1 MKQLDDII
9 QTYQNI
15 IRETE
20 QKLSKEKRRIY
31 RISTLRFILFYCRNC
46 RSHSFLGKR
55 MAHRNRNSCHH
66 FSSFHLFGKAP
77 QSSVL

>member
-31 RISTLRFILFYCRNC
+31 RISTLRFIL
-46 RSHSFLGKR
+46 L
-55 MAHRNRNSCHH
+55 
-66 FSSFHLFGKAP
+66 L
-77 QSSVL
+77 QEL

>member
-31 RISTLRFILFYCRNC
+31 RISTLRFILFIAGIVGVI
-46 RSHSFLGKR
+46 HSGKTDG
-55 MAHRNRNSCHH
+55 
-66 FSSFHLFGKAP
+66 SS
-77 QSSVL
+77 

>member
-20 QKLSKEKRRIY
+20 QKLSKENQRTIKSR
-31 RISTLRFILFYCRNC
+31 
-46 RSHSFLGKR
+46 
-55 MAHRNRNSCHH
+55 
-66 FSSFHLFGKAP
+66 
-77 QSSVL
+77 

>member
-31 RISTLRFILFYCRNC
+31 RISTLRFILFIAGIVGVI
-46 RSHSFLGKR
+46 HFW